1 MTEDKIRDLLKRADQ
16 TAGRPVMFPLSASA
30 IRRRA
35 FRRRVTGYAACTTV
49 AAALLYVL
57 AVGNFSTP
65 VIRQSTTREGMA
77 SLQSQIEQ
85 LQASTDATLKL
96 VHDVLESERKQHRLD
111 QLQVQL
117 ASIRDPREQIQKEV
131 DRTAFILVY
140 QADRLHREL
149 SQTDAAVETYNRVIE
164 LFPETQW
171 AQVAR
176 QRLSDIE
183 NKKYNKV
190 DSEGDSKWRL
200 QNV

>member
-1 MTEDKIRDLLKRADQ
+1 
-16 TAGRPVMFPLSASA
+16 MFPISAPA

-35 FRRRVTGYAACTTV
+35 LRRRAIGYAACTAT
-49 AAALLYVL
+49 AAVLLYVL
-57 AVGNFSTP
+57 AAGDFRNLAVERPT
-65 VIRQSTTREGMA
+65 RQEQLA

-85 LQASTDATLKL
+85 LQASTDAALKL

-111 QLQVQL
+111 KLHVQL

-140 QADRLHREL
+140 EADRLYREL
-149 SQTDAAVETYNRVIE
+149 GQTNAAVETYNRVIR

-171 AQVAR
+171 AEVAR